1 MILYSRFIAALS
13 PNALDE
19 ISQPLLPLVGK
30 SSRKM
35 EWKSEKGQEQ
45 PRSECSAFQNGVMEL
60 SLASNGRRA
69 RMTAFVS
76 SIIFILGAGAAR
88 PTRIHQSLL
97 LEVISQAALTCPIT
111 R

>member
-1 MILYSRFIAALS
+1 MQLMKDITAPITPCGEMFGEKWDR
-13 PNALDE
+13 
-19 ISQPLLPLVGK
+19 
-30 SSRKM
+30 
-35 EWKSEKGQEQ
+35 KSEKGQGQ
-45 PRSECSAFQNGVMEL
+45 PRGECSAFQNGVMEL

-97 LEVISQAALTCPIT
+97 LEVISQAAISCPIT